1 MVFVSRFAAALQTAE
16 NLKRIILEKSIR
28 FYTIDAVHIAEKIG
42 LGRRINMIMQTA
54 FFALTQIIPVEKA
67 VEYLKAEVKK
77 NYGHQGQKVID
88 MNFDAIEE
96 ALKHI
101 HKVDLRLLCRE
112 SGEERKQEI
121 CTGDADT
128 DFFVNNIMVPMN
140 RQKGDNLP
148 VSVFSGREDGTFPT
162 AVPQLVGQY
171 VMHHHSHHE
180 HKWYHPAA
188 QGNGDHSPLDGNFLF
203 FFHLFFLSPCILRF
217 LFFQTALSISYH
229 VLSFF
234 AEKNRGYTAKF
245 CHSAVHPHL
254 FVSSPVTAQYRARA
268 DI

>member
-1 MVFVSRFAAALQTAE
+1 MKEIVLAGACRTPIGVLGGALASVPAADLGALVIREA
-16 NLKRIILEKSIR
+16 LKRSGIPAKEVDVYKR
-28 FYTIDAVHIAEKIG
+28 QTIDAVHIAEKIG

-140 RQKGDNLP
+140 P
-148 VSVFSGREDGTFPT
+148 VSYTHLGEPGVAVVPMET
-162 AVPQLVGQY
+162 ADKLAER
-171 VMHHHSHHE
+171 M
-180 HKWYHPAA
+180 
-188 QGNGDHSPLDGNFLF
+188 LDMIQM
-203 FFHLFFLSPCILRF
+203 CIRD
-217 LFFQTALSISYH
+217 
-229 VLSFF
+229 
-234 AEKNRGYTAKF
+234 R
-245 CHSAVHPHL
+245 C
-254 FVSSPVTAQYRARA
+254 
-268 DI
+268 

>member
-1 MVFVSRFAAALQTAE
+1 MFLSL
-16 NLKRIILEKSIR
+16 I
-28 FYTIDAVHIAEKIG
+28 HI
-42 LGRRINMIMQTA
+42 
-54 FFALTQIIPVEKA
+54 FALTQIIPVEKA

-148 VSVFSGREDGTFPT
+148 VSCLLYTS
-162 AVPQLVGQY
+162 
-171 VMHHHSHHE
+171 
-180 HKWYHPAA
+180 
-188 QGNGDHSPLDGNFLF
+188 FL
-203 FFHLFFLSPCILRF
+203 LRR
-217 LFFQTALSISYH
+217 Q
-229 VLSFF
+229 
-234 AEKNRGYTAKF
+234 
-245 CHSAVHPHL
+245 VHFWMP
-254 FVSSPVTAQYRARA
+254 
-268 DI
+268 